1 MLNVFKNILLLAIIS
16 LSSLSVAQNDS
27 EIAYPDEDQYSLGAS
42 DVIEIIVFGEDDL
55 TVERRVNSRGNI
67 SFPLLGAVNVQGQTV
82 NEVAALLTAKLKGD
96 YLVNPQLNVSM
107 VEYRQFYVRG
117 EVNSPGGFAYLPGL
131 TLGKAIAIAGGFT
144 ERASRKEMEV
154 SRETKSGKRET
165 LTLPIADAVS
175 PGDIIIVEESF
186 F

>member
-117 EVNSPGGFAYLPGL
+117 EVKKPGGFSYLPGL
-131 TLGKAIAIAGGFT
+131 TIGKAIAMSGGFT
-144 ERASRKEMEV
+144 ERANRKAIKV
-154 SRETKSGKRET
+154 SREQSGGNRNQLNLKIQDR
-165 LTLPIADAVS
+165 LV
-175 PGDIIIVEESF
+175 PGDILIVEESF